1 MSDRPEFQFKY
12 PPQTYRADDV
22 YLLAPHE
29 TGENE
34 TLVRVTNRLG
44 ERETIAVYATYYDA
58 KAACERAKA
67 LINAVRALVGEAP

>member
-1 MSDRPEFQFKY
+1 MSDRPEFQFAY
-12 PPQTYRADDV
+12 PPETYRADDV
-22 YLLAPHE
+22 YVLAPHE

-34 TLVRVTNRLG
+34 SLVRVTNKLG
-44 ERETIAVYATYYDA
+44 LRETIAVYAAHYDA